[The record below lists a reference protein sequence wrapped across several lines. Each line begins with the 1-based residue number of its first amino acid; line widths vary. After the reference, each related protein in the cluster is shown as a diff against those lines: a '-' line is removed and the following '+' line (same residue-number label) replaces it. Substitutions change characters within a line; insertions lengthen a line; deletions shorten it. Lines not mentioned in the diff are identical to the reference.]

1 MTIVDKEKIQELV
14 NRSATGDKNAYR
26 ELFEIYYKRVYNL
39 AFNIMNNREDA
50 EEVLQEAFVKAYL
63 ALPNFK
69 GDSSFYTWLYRIVRN
84 MAIDVKR
91 KSFRRVNS
99 DFELDENRFS
109 SEDISTSSYIGQPDK
124 ILENKQAL
132 SIVQKALANIK
143 EEQRLILVLRE
154 IDGFSYEEISK
165 ITGLASGTVMSR
177 LFYARKAFNEEVI
190 KLSDDKDLI
199 INNLLIPEKA

>member
-1 MTIVDKEKIQELV
+1 
-14 NRSATGDKNAYR
+14 
-26 ELFEIYYKRVYNL
+26 
-39 AFNIMNNREDA
+39 
-50 EEVLQEAFVKAYL
+50 
-63 ALPNFK
+63 
-69 GDSSFYTWLYRIVRN
+69 